1 MLTAKPSATALAAAK
16 PPRIT
21 VNILSPGSVP
31 GEREVDEV
39 LLSIGSETL
48 SDPSPLGDIILRLP
62 CDFIGQANAG
72 LFSSSAE
79 AVHQVERRSRTLRAQ
94 SVDTLVDPVLITEEW
109 FEIFVGG
116 YRVGIVIRT
125 VLIVEGGFHHKAT
138 MPPPRLPVPW
148 GEVLRRSMMT
158 HDDPGLFLLPEFV
171 GTTPHRPL

>member
-62 CDFIGQANAG
+62 GDFIGQANAG
-72 LFSSSAE
+72 HFSSSAE
-79 AVHQVERRSRTLRAQ
+79 AVHQVQRRSRTLRAQ

-125 VLIVEGGFHHKAT
+125 VLIVEGGFHHKAM
-138 MPPPRLPVPW
+138 MPPPGLPVPW
-148 GEVLRRSMMT
+148 GEILPRVNMT
-158 HDDPGLFLLPEFV
+158 HDESRSNILPQIV
-171 GTTPHRPL
+171 GNTPHRP